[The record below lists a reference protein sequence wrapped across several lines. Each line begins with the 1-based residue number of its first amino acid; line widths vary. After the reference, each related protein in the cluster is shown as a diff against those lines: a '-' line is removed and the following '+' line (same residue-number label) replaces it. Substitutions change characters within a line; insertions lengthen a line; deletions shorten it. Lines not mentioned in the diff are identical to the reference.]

1 MQIKANTPE
10 EYLDQLPADRREVM
24 VALREIIQENLPQG
38 FDEVINYGMISWVVP
53 HRNYPRGYHVNPK
66 LPLPFISIAA
76 QKNHYALYHMG
87 LYSNKALLDWFL
99 AAYSQFTHTKPDMG
113 KSCLRFKKP
122 EHVPFDL
129 LGQLCQKMS
138 VDEWIKVYEQS
149 LKNT

>member
-24 VALREIIQENLPQG
+24 VALRATIQKNLPKG

-53 HRNYPRGYHVNPK
+53 HLNYPGGYHVNPTR
-66 LPLPFISIAA
+66 PLPYISIAA

-87 LYSNKALLDWFL
+87 LYSNQALLAWFL
-99 AAYSQFTHTKPDMG
+99 AAYPQFTHRKPDMG

-122 EHVPFDL
+122 EHIPFDL
-129 LGQLCQKMS
+129 LGQLSKKIS
-138 VDEWIKVYEQS
+138 VDEWIKVYGQS
-149 LKNT
+149 LKNA